1 MKGARV
7 LLVDDDPAILRVVRR
22 ALEASGYDIEAHD
35 RAFGVVERAAA
46 WNPDV
51 ILLDL
56 VLPDG
61 SGIDL
66 IPGLRNGRASI
77 IVLSAVGDDRK
88 KVEALDAGADDY
100 LTKPFSVEE
109 LLARVRVALR
119 HQAHAEVE
127 PVLALGRIRLD
138 LASRLVTVSDEPVR
152 LTPKEFELLRILA
165 LNVGRVLTQR
175 MLLAQVWGPEYV
187 DDAHILRTFVY
198 QLRSKL
204 DAALAGTGAMIVTDP
219 AVGYRLVL
227 ENS

>member
-1 MKGARV
+1 MKGARI

-22 ALEASGYDIEAHD
+22 ALEASGYDIEALD
-35 RAFGVVERAAA
+35 RADGVVERAAA

-51 ILLDL
+51 VLLDL

-66 IPGLRNGRASI
+66 IPGLRSGRASI

-88 KVEALDAGADDY
+88 KVGALDAGADDY

-127 PVLALGRIRLD
+127 PILSLGPIRLD
-138 LASRLVTVSDEPVR
+138 LASRVVTVADEPVR

-187 DDAHILRTFVY
+187 DDAHILRTFIY

-204 DAALAGTGAMIVTDP
+204 DAARPGAGAMIVTDP

-227 ENS
+227 PNS